1 MTISSAV
8 ADTKNQPRR
17 DTDWRLFMRLASYAT
32 RSKRLLI
39 ISIALL
45 VPLAVS
51 GAIQPIL
58 IGQAISVIR
67 AEPTYQF
74 LQGLPLSSALN
85 VLAVLLMLTIT
96 FRLGLQSVQ
105 GYLVTKV
112 GQIITTDIRNDLFAH
127 VTSLAVRFFD
137 RTPVGK
143 LMTRLTSDVE
153 ALGEV
158 FSSGAIGIVSDLFSI
173 LVIAIFMFTM
183 QWQLAL
189 MLVMM
194 MIPITA
200 LIIYFQYQ
208 YRIANYTT
216 REELSDLN
224 AQLQENLTGIG
235 VVQLFRRER
244 FNSEL
249 FSVTN
254 KRYIKAVDKT
264 IFYDSAVS
272 ATLEWIALVAI
283 AAVLWM
289 GGQSLLQ
296 GTINFGTLS
305 AFILFAQRLFDP
317 LRQFAEKFTAIQA
330 GFTAVERISDILNEP
345 IEIKDPTSGGNEG
358 SSATDYVTDLT
369 DVTDR
374 GSAASN
380 VRDLKNRRKREAGRR
395 EYYSPLLMAGHPEAL
410 AYNLSSNEPE
420 LVESNQTPVT
430 SEYRL
435 SANNQKS
442 LVAHAQSNQ
451 AASGEIQ
458 FDNVWFAYKENE
470 YVLQDLNFTIKSG
483 EKVALVGPTGAGK
496 SSIIRLLCRLYE
508 PTRGRILVNHVDIRD
523 LPQAELRRHVGVII
537 QDGFLFAGDVKS
549 NISLGESYSM
559 EEIRAAAE
567 KTNVARLIEEL
578 PQGYDTQ
585 LRERGTNLSGGQKQL
600 LAFARAAIRN
610 PSILVLDEATASLD
624 VGTEALIQEALER
637 LMVDRTAIIIAHR
650 LSTIRNV
657 DRILVLKRG
666 QLVESGSHE
675 ELLQQEGL
683 YASLYKLQMLGS

>member
-1 MTISSAV
+1 MTISSPV

-17 DTDWRLFMRLASYAT
+17 ETDWRLFMRLASYAT

-39 ISIALL
+39 ISLVLL

-51 GAIQPIL
+51 GAVQPIL
-58 IGQAISVIR
+58 IGQAISLIR
-67 AEPTYQF
+67 AEPTYEF
-74 LQGLPLSSALN
+74 LRGMPLSASLN
-85 VLAVLLMLTIT
+85 ILAVMLMLTIA

-158 FSSGAIGIVSDLFSI
+158 FSSGAIGILGDLFSI

-189 MLVMM
+189 MLVLM

-200 LIIYFQYQ
+200 LIVYFQYK
-208 YRIANYTT
+208 YRVANYKT
-216 REELSDLN
+216 REELADLN

-244 FNSEL
+244 FNSQL
-249 FSVTN
+249 FRVTN
-254 KRYIKAVDKT
+254 QRYIKAIDET

-289 GGQSLLQ
+289 GGQSLMQ

-345 IEIKDPTSGGNEG
+345 IEIKDPTSG
-358 SSATDYVTDLT
+358 
-369 DVTDR
+369 
-374 GSAASN
+374 
-380 VRDLKNRRKREAGRR
+380 KREEGRAQGKKREEEKR
-395 EYYSPLLMAGHPEAL
+395 EYYSPLLITGHPEAIADNWSHFHREL
-410 AYNLSSNEPE
+410 ADNNHQNPA
-420 LVESNQTPVT
+420 T

-435 SANNQKS
+435 LSNNSQLTPPNPPLLRGGENPKS
-442 LVAHAQSNQ
+442 QDSE
-451 AASGEIQ
+451 SGEIQ
-458 FDNVWFAYKENE
+458 FDNVWFAYKEDE
-470 YVLQDLNFTIKSG
+470 YVLKNLNFTIKSG

-508 PTRGRILVNHVDIRD
+508 PTQGRILINHVDIRD
-523 LPQAELRRHVGVII
+523 LPQAELRRHIGVII

-549 NISLGESYSM
+549 NISLGENYSI
-559 EEIRAAAE
+559 EAIQAAAE
-567 KTNVARLIEEL
+567 KTNVARLIEQL

-624 VGTEALIQEALER
+624 VGTEALIQQALER
-637 LMVDRTAIIIAHR
+637 LMAERTAIIIAHR

-666 QLVESGSHE
+666 ELIESGSHD

>member
-1 MTISSAV
+1 
-8 ADTKNQPRR
+8 
-17 DTDWRLFMRLASYAT
+17 MRLASYAG

-39 ISIALL
+39 VSVALL

-51 GAIQPIL
+51 GAIQPVV
-58 IGQAISVIR
+58 IGQAVSLIR
-67 AEPTYQF
+67 AEPTYEF
-74 LQGLPLSSALN
+74 LRGMPLSAGLN
-85 VLAVLLMLTIT
+85 LLAVLLMLTIA
-96 FRLGLQSVQ
+96 FRLALQSVQ

-112 GQIITTDIRNDLFAH
+112 GQIITTDIRNDLFEH

-143 LMTRLTSDVE
+143 LITRLTSDVE

-173 LVIAIFMFTM
+173 LVIAAFMFAM

-189 MLVMM
+189 MLVLM

-200 LIIYFQYQ
+200 LIVYFQYQ
-208 YRIANYTT
+208 YRIANYSA

-249 FSVTN
+249 FRVTN
-254 KRYIKAVDKT
+254 NRYIKAVDST

-289 GGQSLLQ
+289 GGNRVLQ
-296 GTINFGTLS
+296 GTLNFGTLS

-345 IEIKDPTSGGNEG
+345 IEIKDPSKQQEEG
-358 SSATDYVTDLT
+358 
-369 DVTDR
+369 
-374 GSAASN
+374 
-380 VRDLKNRRKREAGRR
+380 RRKKEEGRR
-395 EYYSPLLMAGHPEAL
+395 KKEEERKADYLPLSIAGHPEAI
-410 AYNLSSNEPE
+410 AGNLSPE
-420 LVESNQTPVT
+420 DREAADDDRDRHPET

-435 SANNQKS
+435 SPNNPEFTPPYPPLSRGAENAKS
-442 LVAHAQSNQ
+442 NDSE
-451 AASGEIQ
+451 SGEIQ
-458 FDNVWFAYKENE
+458 FDNVWFAYKNDE
-470 YVLQDLNFTIKSG
+470 YVLQNLNFTIKSG

-496 SSIIRLLCRLYE
+496 SSIVRLLCRLYE
-508 PTRGRILVNHVDIRD
+508 PTRGRILVNRVDIRE
-523 LPQAELRRHVGVII
+523 LPQAELRRHIGVII
-537 QDGFLFAGDVKS
+537 QEGFLFAGDVKS
-549 NISLGESYSM
+549 NISLGESYSI
-559 EEIRAAAE
+559 EQIQAAAE
-567 KTNVARLIEEL
+567 KTNVARLIEQL

-624 VGTEALIQEALER
+624 VGTEALIQQALER
-637 LMVDRTAIIIAHR
+637 LMAERTAIIIAHR